1 MESIGLITVR
11 EAAERLGIA
20 VSTVHKRISTG
31 QYPVAFKVDGK
42 TGAYLLDPKEIDR
55 IAARMEARTV

>member
-20 VSTVHKRISTG
+20 VSTVHKRIAAG
-31 QYPVAFKVDGK
+31 EYPVAFKVDGK
-42 TGAYLLDPKEIDR
+42 TGAYLLDPDSLGA
-55 IAARMEARTV
+55 IAAREEARQA